1 MFSHFI
7 SSWHKLASTLSH
19 YWFCQSSSA
28 GDHFHRLLSSAPS
41 SYAPPFSPLLGLSP
55 LPGRPFSL
63 VSCQQ
68 LISDDWKGGWLL
80 SVDFLSWDWLR
91 MCVRS
96 ERFFV
101 ESFQVRILL
110 SSRRYSA
117 FFLSCLD
124 SLCFFLA
131 SNSLFIR
138 CFPVRSAPT
147 GDRVFG
153 VGKHLTIVFKFLCV
167 RTSLFSYKLLKT
179 PQDICLCGQYLLI
192 LG

>member
-1 MFSHFI
+1 MVLPVPEHRRSFP
-7 SSWHKLASTLSH
+7 
-19 YWFCQSSSA
+19 
-28 GDHFHRLLSSAPS
+28 RLLSSGPS
-41 SYAPPFSPLLGLSP
+41 FYATSFSPLSGRSSLSC
-55 LPGRPFSL
+55 RPFSL
-63 VSCQQ
+63 VSFQQ
-68 LISDDWKGGWLL
+68 LISDDWKGGCLL
-80 SVDFLSWDWLR
+80 SVGFLSWDWLR

-110 SSRRYSA
+110 SSRRYPD
-117 FFLSCLD
+117 FFLSCLY
-124 SLCFFLA
+124 SLCFFLV

-153 VGKHLTIVFKFLCV
+153 VGKHLTVVFKFLCV